1 MRRFPAEVVIQAMAC
16 SLLNTLCLH
25 TQHAVLIHSLLS
37 NKCSEEIGKQII
49 IDAVDIEI
57 DFICDALPVHLI
69 GMNSDLMREYIQ
81 FTADYLMR
89 MFGWENIYSVKNP
102 FDWMGMISLQ
112 GKTNFFE

>member
-1 MRRFPAEVVIQAMAC
+1 MAC
-16 SLLNTLCLH
+16 SLLNTFCLH